1 MSRGTFQ
8 EFLDAMR
15 AFESGWDRARYDE
28 GIIQDWQLDQWAGGP
43 VEQFFPSYTS
53 WSQLSDAEWDA
64 MSYRSMNSFG
74 FVGYQFGEAFLID
87 LGYYDD
93 DFYYGNGA
101 ATNTWDGTWTGK
113 NGVDS
118 LEEFMTKEA
127 QEVAIREAFGFNL
140 QTIQTGLAQYG
151 ESLDDYLGTTRTYL
165 DNGQTVE
172 VTLTMTGILAAAH
185 LRGAPAVLQLLRS
198 GTVSADEFG
207 TSILQYVEQFGGF
220 DAPTIDESIAYFE
233 DRLTGDEGLGTPGGG
248 SGGGGGAGNGTAG
261 VTKDTADVVITWTW
275 GQDEVVNGFDPSADT
290 IFIDWIDAARLEV
303 SEVDGSVVFAVP
315 SNNQTTTLTGVTLSM
330 LSAANFTILDD
341 TAAAEVLG
349 LVGGDPG
356 TGDGGDDPDAGGG
369 DDPDAGGG
377 DDPDAGGGDDP
388 DAGGG
393 DNPDAGGG
401 DDPDVGDGGTPK
413 TVTITWS
420 WAQNEVV
427 TDFDPARDSIFVDW
441 ISANDLEVGE
451 VNGSAVF
458 SLPSMQ
464 QSTTLQGVALADLSP
479 SNFTVLDDTARA
491 EIFAA
496 IGPDDTGSGG
506 GGHSDGHQM
515 IMISLTSPSRTV
527 TDFDPATDMVHIEQ
541 DVTADRFQIYEE
553 TSNTLGQTVRIV
565 VTTPDGAPV
574 STTFIQ
580 GIGLAD
586 LTLSNFSIADQGVLN
601 EVVGAIGGTISDP
614 GSDGGYD
621 IVYDSDGSD
630 PPATTGTTA
639 AGGVK
644 YRADTGADDIVGFD
658 PARDELDFGDTSVH
672 GMIVT
677 KTPAGEVAID
687 SPWTSAIQIVEGV
700 GFDDLTI
707 NSFGIVGNEH
717 FRQDIGGVLSWEL
730 GLGPREDDTVYIRS
744 HEYGEHAVIDGFD
757 PGTMKISFLYFGT
770 RERLTVE
777 DTDAGLVISSLPTGQ
792 SFTFTGLKLEDLSPG
807 QVEFHFD
814 QVMEDNLEAPFGF
827 DQNDVTLVARTGL
840 LTPEAPAGQTTDGH
854 QTREGVWDAVVD
866 IDPGDGDSSGGN
878 GDGGDSGDGAGD
890 GDSGGGDG
898 GDGDDAG
905 DGGSPGGVGEVD
917 LTWRWGVVETIEGF
931 DPDNDVL
938 DFGNLSPS
946 WIGITEEGG
955 ALVIEIL
962 NNGGHKYVLED
973 VQAEDL
979 SSANL
984 TAAAYNNVVDAN
996 GGVIDQLTLLGYDEP
1011 LI

>member
-15 AFESGWDRARYDE
+15 AFESGWDRARYDQ

-93 DFYYGNGA
+93 DFFYGNGA

-140 QTIQTGLAQYG
+140 QTIQTGLAPYG
-151 ESLDDYLGTTRTYL
+151 ESLDDYLGTTRAYL

-185 LRGAPAVLQLLRS
+185 LRGAPAVIQLLRS

-207 TSILQYVEQFGGF
+207 TSILQYVEQFGDF

-248 SGGGGGAGNGTAG
+248 SGGGGGTGNGTAG
-261 VTKDTADVVITWTW
+261 VTNDTADVVVTWTW
-275 GQDEVVNGFDPSADT
+275 GQDEVVNDFDPSTDT

-303 SEVDGSVVFAVP
+303 SETNGSVVFAVP

-356 TGDGGDDPDAGGG
+356 TGDGGNGGDDADAGGG

-377 DDPDAGGGDDP
+377 DDPDSGGGDDP
-388 DAGGG
+388 DT
-393 DNPDAGGG
+393 GGG
-401 DDPDVGDGGTPK
+401 DDPDSGGGGDPK

-451 VNGSAVF
+451 VNGSTVF
-458 SLPSMQ
+458 SVPSMQ

-479 SNFTVLDDTARA
+479 ANFTVLDDTARA

-515 IMISLTSPSRTV
+515 IMINLTSPSRTI

-565 VTTPDGAPV
+565 VTTPDGTPV
-574 STTFIQ
+574 NTTFIQ

-586 LTLSNFSIADQGVLN
+586 LTLSNFSIADQDVLN
-601 EVVGAIGGTISDP
+601 EVVGAIGGTITDP
-614 GSDGGYD
+614 GPGGGYD
-621 IVYDSDGSD
+621 VVYDSDGSD
-630 PPATTGTTA
+630 PPTTTGTTA

-644 YRADTGADDIVGFD
+644 YRADTNADDIVGFD

-677 KTPAGEVAID
+677 KTPAGEIAID
-687 SPWTSAIQIVEGV
+687 SPWTSAIQIVDGV
-700 GFDDLTI
+700 RFDELTI
-707 NSFGIVGNEH
+707 ESFGVVGNEH

-744 HEYGEHAVIDGFD
+744 HEYGEHEVIDGFD

-792 SFTFTGLKLEDLSPG
+792 SFTFSGLKLEDLSPG

-840 LTPEAPAGQTTDGH
+840 LTPTAPAGQTTDGH
-854 QTREGVWDAVVD
+854 QTREGVWDPVD
-866 IDPGDGDSSGGN
+866 TDPGDGGSSGGGDGDGSGDGGGGGNDGGSGDGSGGDSGGGN
-878 GDGGDSGDGAGD
+878 GDGGGDTPD
-890 GDSGGGDG
+890 
-898 GDGDDAG
+898 
-905 DGGSPGGVGEVD
+905 GVGEID
-917 LTWRWGVVETIEGF
+917 LTWNWGVVETIKGF

-946 WIGITEEGG
+946 WIGISEEDG

-973 VQAEDL
+973 IQAEDL

-984 TAAAYNNVVDAN
+984 TAASYNNVVDAN
-996 GGVIDQLTLLGYDEP
+996 GGVIDQLTLLGYDDP
-1011 LI
+1011 LM